1 MQEMSGNMTQFGVTS
16 DVTDK
21 RMLEMNLAKQEK
33 RLVATSDEKFISK
46 PYRSACLP
54 DLSQIYRKTNIM
66 VDVILA
72 FGESGRNGFK

>member
-1 MQEMSGNMTQFGVTS
+1 MQMSRNMTQFGVTS
-16 DVTDK
+16 DVRDT

-54 DLSQIYRKTNIM
+54 DLSQIYRKTNIT
-66 VDVILA
+66 VDLILV
-72 FGESGRNGFK
+72 FGESGRNEFK